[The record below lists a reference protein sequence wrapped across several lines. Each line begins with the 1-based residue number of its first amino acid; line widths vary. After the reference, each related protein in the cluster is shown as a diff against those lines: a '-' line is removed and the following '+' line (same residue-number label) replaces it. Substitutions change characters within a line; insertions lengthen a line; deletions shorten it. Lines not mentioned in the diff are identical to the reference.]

1 MARRTKVTGE
11 LKSTGRA
18 ALKQYDRVTGAASDA
33 VGSILQLPRQW
44 AGAIVGEK
52 NPKPYKVTKDW
63 EFWLKDGE
71 IYRNARGNRGP
82 ISDTGMPANVRWE
95 SSKAHFDHYFGKGT
109 FLRRHNRKRC
119 IYNPAKFDRCVR
131 DVKAHASGPV
141 NAYAVCTAA
150 GTRNP
155 QAPTMEELRAA
166 VTAAGYHLGNSFEDA
181 QLIYSASAET
191 MGPATYGHP
200 AFEALYHKDTG
211 WLTVGDTHTFAPN
224 PKKGKSR
231 FERCV
236 ESVTAGGSADDP
248 RAVCAAAG
256 RAKYG
261 QAEMTRRSVAG
272 RRRATRGN
280 PPNPQEAAREMYE
293 SFHGKPAEGETLVEE
308 EFHVHEHLSPLG
320 VLTEFKVATI
330 TGLDATLA
338 TSEGEKDAGDYDET
352 AARPGTVFL
361 CSNEQGTQ
369 LYFVGGDQSL
379 DLARL
384 KFTGDLVKDD
394 MVIGILYEVT
404 YRTRKKFDKFQLTE
418 YYHELG
424 EETGDQPFLRYDS
437 LSPHLAI
444 SGGKYK
450 IKMPLIGMS
459 PGIEN

>member
-71 IYRNARGNRGP
+71 IYRNAR
-82 ISDTGMPANVRWE
+82 
-95 SSKAHFDHYFGKGT
+95 
-109 FLRRHNRKRC
+109 
-119 IYNPAKFDRCVR
+119 
-131 DVKAHASGPV
+131 
-141 NAYAVCTAA
+141 
-150 GTRNP
+150 
-155 QAPTMEELRAA
+155 
-166 VTAAGYHLGNSFEDA
+166 
-181 QLIYSASAET
+181 
-191 MGPATYGHP
+191 
-200 AFEALYHKDTG
+200 
-211 WLTVGDTHTFAPN
+211 TVGDTHTFAPN